1 MIDTLISQALSR
13 AFFLFN
19 WSLCVYITLK
29 SKNAF
34 GAVFFRFEWVFLCI
48 GFLTVLRASSNQ
60 YLVWFL
66 AVLLLQ

>member
-1 MIDTLISQALSR
+1 MLLGLGFLGLSG
-13 AFFLFN
+13 FLY
-19 WSLCVYITLK
+19 V
-29 SKNAF
+29 
-34 GAVFFRFEWVFLCI
+34 